1 MTEVCD
7 LISIYINRFEE
18 RKKEIE
24 QADIINKQLGRRGE
38 FILFAL
44 HNYSFEFNVSIGVDI
59 VYGSH
64 YSQACKV
71 QILAAHGIINH

>member
-1 MTEVCD
+1 MTEGKERYSVAEVCD

-38 FILFAL
+38 SIQFAL
-44 HNYSFEFNVSIGVDI
+44 K
-59 VYGSH
+59 
-64 YSQACKV
+64 SQSV
-71 QILAAHGIINH
+71 